1 MSPAQISS
9 LRLRP
14 NPWAKR
20 LDRLI
25 ALVVILNVGL
35 VLFDLSY
42 IRFRDLYLRYLPQLT
57 QRYDPIK
64 GIEPFRDTA
73 QYLAAVDNLAKLGIN
88 NPATGQQLSDLRD
101 RSVAM
106 IEEDPF
112 RIANKSG
119 SLEKLKRRMRQHMKV
134 ESAKESFRR
143 FWSFQHLNSQNWPA
157 ELAYFNRNFRPAIAA
172 NYYRPLDESGDFVDR
187 FWQIDVWFIGFF
199 AVDIA
204 ARVFWIRRRYRKSWQ
219 DAVLWRWYDLLLLLP
234 FWRILRLI
242 PLTARL
248 HQVGWIRLQ
257 AIQKQ
262 VNRNLAENIAGEVT
276 ELVFL
281 QVFRVAQSSIRQG
294 ALRQLLK
301 EAPKMAEINEVDE
314 VSEIIRRLL
323 NIVSQTVLPNIEPE
337 LEQVVEHIVQQAI
350 AQAPL
355 SKSLSF
361 LPGLEQLSA
370 ELSKQVTHQSLQALQ
385 TVLAEAVNDA
395 EGQKLFQKLGQSSLT
410 HLQSGLSQQK
420 TLEEIEQLSID
431 WIEELKLTLVQRL
444 EAQDRTQVAMEA
456 ESIRQIR
463 KPEILPPASRPSS
476 KKEPL
481 KR

>member
-1 MSPAQISS
+1 MSTTQISS

-14 NPWAKR
+14 NPWAKP

-25 ALVVILNVGL
+25 ALVVIVNVGL

-57 QRYDPIK
+57 QYYDPIK

-73 QYLAAVDNLAKLGIN
+73 QYLAAVDNLAKLGIE
-88 NPATGQQLSDLRD
+88 NPTAGQQLSDLQD

-106 IEEDPF
+106 IAEDPF

-134 ESAKESFRR
+134 ESAKDAFRQ
-143 FWSFQHLNSQNWPA
+143 FWSLQHLNAKTWPA

-172 NYYRPLDESGDFVDR
+172 NYYRPIDESGDFVDR
-187 FWQIDVWFIGFF
+187 FWQIDVWFVGFF
-199 AVDIA
+199 AADIA
-204 ARVFWIRRRYRKSWQ
+204 ARVLWIRRSYRKSWQ
-219 DAVLWRWYDLLLLLP
+219 DAILWRWYDLPLLLP
-234 FWRILRLI
+234 FWRILRVI
-242 PLTARL
+242 PLTVRL
-248 HQVGWIRLQ
+248 HQVGWIHLQ
-257 AIQKQ
+257 SIQKQ
-262 VNRNLAENIAGEVT
+262 INRNLAENIAGEVT

-281 QVFRVAQSSIRQG
+281 QMFRIVQGSIRQG

-314 VSEIIRRLL
+314 ISEIVRRLL
-323 NIVSQTVLPNIEPE
+323 NVVTQTVLPNIEPE
-337 LEQVVEHIVQQAI
+337 LEQVVEHLVQQAI

-355 SKSLSF
+355 SRSLSL
-361 LPGLEQLSA
+361 LPGLEPLSA
-370 ELSKQVTHQSLQALQ
+370 ELSKQVAHQSIQAIQ
-385 TVLAEAVNDA
+385 TVLTEASNDA
-395 EGQKLFQKLGQSSLT
+395 EGQKLFQKLGQRSLT
-410 HLQSGLSQQK
+410 QLQSGLSQQQ
-420 TLEEIEQLSID
+420 TLAEIEQLAID

-444 EAQDRTQVAMEA
+444 EAQDRTQVVLEA

-463 KPEILPPASRPSS
+463 KPEVLPPVSYTGS
-476 KKEPL
+476 KK
-481 KR
+481 R

>member
-1 MSPAQISS
+1 MPTTQISS
-9 LRLRP
+9 RRSRP

-20 LDRLI
+20 LDRLV

-73 QYLAAVDNLAKLGIN
+73 QYLAAVDNLAKLGIE
-88 NPATGQQLSDLRD
+88 NPAAGKQLSDLRD

-106 IEEDPF
+106 IDEDPF

-119 SLEKLKRRMRQHMKV
+119 SFEKIKRRMRQHMRAD
-134 ESAKESFRR
+134 SSKESFRR
-143 FWSFQHLNSQNWPA
+143 FWSLQHLNAQNWPA
-157 ELAYFNRNFRPAIAA
+157 ELAYFNRNLRPDIAA
-172 NYYRPLDESGDFVDR
+172 NYYRPIDESGDFVDR
-187 FWQIDVWFIGFF
+187 FWQIDVWFVGFF
-199 AVDIA
+199 AVDIV

-219 DAVLWRWYDLLLLLP
+219 DAILWRWYDLLLLLP
-234 FWRILRLI
+234 FWRILRVI
-242 PLTARL
+242 PLMARL

-262 VNRNLAENIAGEVT
+262 INRNLAENIAGEIT

-281 QVFRVAQSSIRQG
+281 QMFRVVQSSIRQG

-301 EAPKMAEINEVDE
+301 VAPKMAEINEVDE
-314 VSEIIRRLL
+314 ISEIVRRLL
-323 NIVSQTVLPNIEPE
+323 DTVSQTVLPNIEPE
-337 LEQVVEHIVQQAI
+337 LEKVVEHLVQQAI

-355 SKSLSF
+355 SRSLSL

-370 ELSKQVTHQSLQALQ
+370 ELSKQVAHQSLQALQ
-385 TVLAEAVNDA
+385 AVLTEASNDA
-395 EGQKLFQKLGQSSLT
+395 EGQKLFQKLGQSTLT
-410 HLQSGLSQQK
+410 HLQSGLSQQR

-444 EAQDRTQVAMEA
+444 EAQDRTQVALEA

-463 KPEILPPASRPSS
+463 KPEVLPPFSHPGSKPSH
-476 KKEPL
+476 
-481 KR
+481 